1 MIPFLI
7 KEIYMTHFLFIL
19 LSTILLS
26 EEELRFTPIY
36 KQGYDT
42 SCGIA
47 VTATLLNMYW
57 NTPVTEANLYQK
69 MILEKTGGE
78 TEHYTVSL
86 LDISRTLGGYTV
98 LARPYSMDWHTLED
112 TLEKAYAPIVIHY
125 ERPVPHF
132 AVLLHIEKDFAFV
145 ADPARGFGL
154 VHKSVFI
161 KNYSGNTLLTASREA
176 VKNDTAIKA
185 TVSAGQDKLCR
196 LETLSRIRRLR

>member
-1 MIPFLI
+1 
-7 KEIYMTHFLFIL
+7 MTHFFFTL

-26 EEELRFTPIY
+26 EEELRFTPVY

-47 VTATLLNMYW
+47 VTATLLNTYW
-57 NTPVTEANLYQK
+57 NIPVTEADLYQE
-69 MILEKTGGE
+69 MILDKTRGE
-78 TEHYTVSL
+78 TGHYTVSL
-86 LDISRTLGGYTV
+86 LDIARALSRYTV
-98 LARPYSMDWHTLED
+98 QARSYFMDWHTLED
-112 TLEKAYAPIVIHY
+112 TLEKGYAPIVIHY

-154 VHKSVFI
+154 VHKSSFI

-176 VKNDTAIKA
+176 VKNVAVIET
-185 TVSAGQDKLCR
+185 TVSAGKEKLCR
-196 LETLSRIRRLR
+196 LETLLRIRRLR